1 MGLEPNKKYSF
12 RVRAENQYGVSEPL
26 ETLEPITAKFPF
38 TVPDAPGAP
47 RVTDW
52 DSSTI
57 TLTWD
62 RPRSDGGSRIQGYKL
77 EFRDV
82 AEDTQW
88 RVANDYL
95 IKNNTY
101 DLYNMQAG
109 HEYEFRVRAK
119 NAAGFSKPSSSSNKF
134 KLKGKFNV
142 PSPPGT
148 PKVVKVG
155 RNYVDLTWEPPTH
168 DGGSRIT
175 GYIIEKRE
183 IGSAI
188 WIKCNDYNVTDTSY
202 TVLNLTERSDYEFRI
217 FAVNA
222 AGKSEPSTCT
232 TPVKVCEVVDGE
244 QPEFVRH
251 LSNVSVPLG
260 KPFSLECQATGNPI
274 PTCRWLRNGR
284 EISIGG
290 RFRVEAKAGNFWLHI
305 SDIWEQDDGDYTC
318 EASNSMGSTTT
329 TCRLKIGSKCILF
342 SKCCPSYILSYIH
355 LQYAYFVMIFFST
368 TTHRAYAW

>member
-1 MGLEPNKKYSF
+1 MGLEPSKKYSF

-26 ETLEPITAKFPF
+26 ETLEPITAKFSF
-38 TVPDAPGAP
+38 TVPDPPGAP

-77 EFRDV
+77 EYRDV

-88 RVANDYL
+88 RIANDYL
-95 IKNNTY
+95 IKENNY
-101 DLYNMQAG
+101 VLYHMQSG

-119 NAAGFSKPSSSSNKF
+119 NAAGFSKPSASSSKF

-148 PKVVKVG
+148 PKVLKVG
-155 RNYVDLTWEPPTH
+155 KNYVDLTWEPPTN

-175 GYIIEKRE
+175 GYMIEKRE
-183 IGSAI
+183 SGSAI
-188 WIKCNDYNVTDTSY
+188 WTKCSDYNITDTSY
-202 TVLNLTERSDYEFRI
+202 TVINLTERSDYEFRV

-232 TPVKVCEVVDGE
+232 TPVKICEVADGVS
-244 QPEFVRH
+244 PEWVRF

-260 KPFSLECQATGNPI
+260 KPFSLSCEATGKPI

-284 EISIGG
+284 EILPGG
-290 RFRVEAKAGNFWLHI
+290 RFRIEAKGGAFWLHF
-305 SDIWEQDDGDYTC
+305 SDILEQDYGDYTC
-318 EASNSMGSTTT
+318 EASNAMGSVTT
-329 TCRLKIGSKCILF
+329 TCTLRIGSK
-342 SKCCPSYILSYIH
+342 
-355 LQYAYFVMIFFST
+355 
-368 TTHRAYAW
+368 